1 MDPSPPCR
9 VSCNAP
15 SDRANPNPYPKPN
28 PNPDQAGGE
37 LPTRS
42 AYGWSGVAFGGEEFL
57 VSATT
62 GTDEERAAH
71 GGAAFCTRCDY
82 LLGVY
87 AVAASDFSVSFSVV
101 S

>member
-1 MDPSPPCR
+1 M
-9 VSCNAP
+9 
-15 SDRANPNPYPKPN
+15 
-28 PNPDQAGGE
+28 
-37 LPTRS
+37 
-42 AYGWSGVAFGGEEFL
+42 AFGGEEFL

>member
-1 MDPSPPCR
+1 MSHTGATHGPAWSI
-9 VSCNAP
+9 A
-15 SDRANPNPYPKPN
+15 RANPNPD

-87 AVAASDFSVSFSVV
+87 AVAASDFSMSFSVV